1 MDAFAKMDIFFLV
14 TTIAVIVLAVFM
26 AMLLF
31 YFLRTA
37 RDISEIVQMIKK
49 ESERFVS
56 GVSSARHNMKG
67 RGVLGILQTIFALV
81 QSFSGSS
88 KKDTFERRKEKS
100 K

>member
-1 MDAFAKMDIFFLV
+1 MEAFAKMDIFFLV
-14 TTIAVIVLAVFM
+14 TTVAVIVLAVFV
-26 AMLLF
+26 AVLLF

-56 GVSSARHNMKG
+56 GVSSARHNIKG
-67 RGVLGILQTIFALV
+67 RGFLGILQTVFALV
-81 QSFSGSS
+81 QSFSASS
-88 KKDTFERRKEKS
+88 KKSTDERKKEKS